1 MFATL
6 KRMVGGRKAA
16 DRRADRRYQQ
26 REEYIFHYS
35 PDDGDPSLP
44 WPQYEP
50 EKWPSIYHHKCDIE
64 WCGFA
69 NYPSTIVGD
78 HRCGHSECPGNFY
91 VSPEMAAT
99 IAVKQEKFRRK
110 KEFQNTLRT
119 VDAAGNA
126 ILTGSGRSA
135 MEARRRPRVP
145 SYSSVATAPT
155 FVRFPQQSNGI
166 HQDDTHHHHPSD
178 DTEQQCN
185 TNFKVNSL
193 HPKATSTL
201 RGPPRPHPKWG
212 AVTDP
217 PRAPAP
223 TQRSRQPA
231 RAPGPRLAS
240 QPAPV
245 RPPPNSNCL
254 RLGSKRPYSM
264 DM

>member
-1 MFATL
+1 MLATL

-26 REEYIFHYS
+26 REDYVFHYS
-35 PDDGDPSLP
+35 PDDGDITPP

-69 NYPSTIVGD
+69 NYPSTVVGD
-78 HRCGHSECPGNFY
+78 HRCGYFQCPGNFY

-110 KEFQNTLRT
+110 KEFQNTLKT

-126 ILTGSGRSA
+126 ILKGSGRSA

-155 FVRFPQQSNGI
+155 LVRFPQQSGG
-166 HQDDTHHHHPSD
+166 HQDETHHQSDDSHPSD
-178 DTEQQCN
+178 DSEQ
-185 TNFKVNSL
+185 
-193 HPKATSTL
+193 HPSRSSTS
-201 RGPPRPHPKWG
+201 
-212 AVTDP
+212 
-217 PRAPAP
+217 
-223 TQRSRQPA
+223 
-231 RAPGPRLAS
+231 
-240 QPAPV
+240 
-245 RPPPNSNCL
+245 
-254 RLGSKRPYSM
+254 YSSVGRCC
-264 DM
+264 